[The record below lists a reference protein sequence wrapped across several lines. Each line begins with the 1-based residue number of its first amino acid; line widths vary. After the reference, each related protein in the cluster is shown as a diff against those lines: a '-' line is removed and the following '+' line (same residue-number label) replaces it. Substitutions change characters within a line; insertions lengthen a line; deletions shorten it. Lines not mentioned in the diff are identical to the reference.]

1 VSPVPQFI
9 IRAFDLERWCPVLEA
24 KFEVPDQSVLQRILG
39 GPAADDPD
47 LSAEYE
53 IGPSEVAAINSQFF
67 VGFTPEL
74 LEIDAVEIFLFKRR
88 ASLQNAPYLIHTG
101 YELPLLLDGRKKLA
115 RMYSEFPPHHEFA
128 GEDKFDRWVHEGVLH
143 KDVTN
148 KPFKKPVGNIEGIR
162 TVRYAPKGEEWRI
175 EADKLIWKASDLSGC
190 WNEHFERLE
199 GMLFGYQDWENDW
212 WIERYV
218 RRRHE

>member
-53 IGPSEVAAINSQFF
+53 IGPSEVAAINSRFL

-74 LEIDAVEIFLFKRR
+74 LGIDAVEIVVFKRN
-88 ASLQNAPYLIHTG
+88 ASLEDVPYLIHTR

-115 RMYSEFPPHHEFA
+115 RMYSEFPPHEFV
-128 GEDKFDRWVHEGVLH
+128 GEDRFDKWVREGFLQ
-143 KDVTN
+143 KDVTTKSFR
-148 KPFKKPVGNIEGIR
+148 KPIGDVEGIR

-218 RRRHE
+218 RRRRE